1 MAPIATALIQVSS
14 LSYNGLPTTTSSS
27 SLPPQLP
34 ETVLK
39 CKSATVV
46 SLLVH
51 PGEGEERGTLDTG
64 IGQDGIQ
71 PLQPPS
77 PLDTTNIPG
86 LWRGLCQVKYD
97 SVLGQGAKC
106 EVWPRMGVSFL
117 PPPFM
122 LLLWPVQNCT
132 QGMANSEK
140 SPAFKTRRP
149 E

>member
-1 MAPIATALIQVSS
+1 MAPIATALTQISS

-39 CKSATVV
+39 CKSATAV

-77 PLDTTNIPG
+77 PLDTANIPG
-86 LWRGLCQVKYD
+86 L
-97 SVLGQGAKC
+97 
-106 EVWPRMGVSFL
+106 
-117 PPPFM
+117 
-122 LLLWPVQNCT
+122 
-132 QGMANSEK
+132 
-140 SPAFKTRRP
+140 
-149 E
+149 